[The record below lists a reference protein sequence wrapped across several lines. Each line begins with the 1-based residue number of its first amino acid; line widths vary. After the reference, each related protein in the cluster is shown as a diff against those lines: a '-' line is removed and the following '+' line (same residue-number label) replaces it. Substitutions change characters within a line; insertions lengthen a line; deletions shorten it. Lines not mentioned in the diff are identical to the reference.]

1 VSRRVI
7 VRVDHDVCV
16 GNAMCRAVAGNVFVS
31 DPNGQSV
38 VADPTAEPLERILEA
53 AADCPVGAI
62 IVEDAETREQLKF

>member
-1 VSRRVI
+1 MSRRLS

-16 GNAMCRAVAGNVFVS
+16 GNAMCRVVAGNVFVS

-38 VADPTAEPLERILEA
+38 VADATADPLERILEA

-62 IVEDAETREQLKF
+62 SVEDAETREQLRF

>member
-1 VSRRVI
+1 MNRRVV

-31 DPNGQSV
+31 DPNG
-38 VADPTAEPLERILEA
+38 ILEA

-62 IVEDAETREQLKF
+62 SVEDAETHEQLEF